1 MSDTEQRAREALEA
15 QGIRNPGPELTRLVV
30 DAIASEQEGAMPGER
45 THQCDYAVLLAD
57 TSELLDRTTGP
68 MTNPGTE
75 TPMPSRTSSTTQ
87 SLTSTTTSRFLVA
100 QRRHP
105 ATAPG
110 KTAGGYSPKGPA
122 NTRAS

>member
-45 THQCDYAVLLAD
+45 THQVDYAVLLAD
-57 TSELLDRTTGP
+57 TPELLDRTTGP

-87 SLTSTTTSRFLVA
+87 SLTSTTTSRILSSA
-100 QRRHP
+100 APSSRYRAGQNRRRLL
-105 ATAPG
+105 A
-110 KTAGGYSPKGPA
+110 
-122 NTRAS
+122 